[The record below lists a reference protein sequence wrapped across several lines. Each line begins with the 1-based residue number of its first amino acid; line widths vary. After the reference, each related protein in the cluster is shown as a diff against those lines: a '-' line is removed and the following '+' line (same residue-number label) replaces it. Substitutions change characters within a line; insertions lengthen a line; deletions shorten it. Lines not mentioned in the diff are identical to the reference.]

1 VKTSARQIK
10 KKESGIIMEYL
21 PAIEMEWPKDLEV
34 NASVIWLHG
43 LGADGNDFAPIVP
56 QLDLP
61 QDFATRFIFPHAP
74 SIPVSINNGYV
85 MPAWYDIKQ
94 MDVDRHV
101 DDEQLRLSASR
112 VHDLIN
118 REIERGVDS
127 SRIIVA
133 GFSQGGAVAYEAGL
147 SFPKPLAGI
156 MSLSS
161 YFATAE
167 TVQINPVHQSIP
179 ILICHG
185 SHDPVVNESLGQKSL
200 ETLQSR
206 GFEPEYHSYPME
218 HSVCP
223 AEVVDIAAWF
233 SKTLS

>member
-1 VKTSARQIK
+1 
-10 KKESGIIMEYL
+10 MEYL
-21 PAIEMEWPKDLEV
+21 PAVEMESPRGVDV

-43 LGADGNDFAPIVP
+43 LGADGNDFAPIVA
-56 QLDLP
+56 QMDLP
-61 QDFATRFIFPHAP
+61 KDFAIRFIFPHAP

-94 MDVDRHV
+94 MDIDRHV
-101 DDEQLRLSASR
+101 DDEQLRQSASW

-127 SRIIVA
+127 SRIIVG

-147 SFPKPLAGI
+147 SYPKALAGI

-167 TVQINPVHQSIP
+167 TVQIDPVHQHIP

-185 SHDPVVNESLGQKSL
+185 SRDPMVNESLGQKSL
-200 ETLQSR
+200 QALQGR
-206 GFEPEYHSYPME
+206 GFTPEYHSYPME

-223 AEVVDIAAWF
+223 EEVVDIAAWF
-233 SKTLS
+233 SKVLT